1 MQANQ
6 SCPAHVFLSGHRRV
20 GNNQFRIPFS
30 WLSFCRN
37 PRDSLQ
43 LICSRCNTVQTRHS
57 GAQRGGSGND
67 QSLGQLGTVT
77 ENVDVRQ
84 MKMMRV
90 HVTLW
95 VVLLVGG
102 FLLGFVPEYLK
113 NRELRSQ
120 LQDPQKTISSLKL
133 QVQLAELRDTASLV
147 LLELSRQNY
156 GLARDYF
163 GQYYEKL
170 KEAAEAVQDPALKK
184 SLEDLQATREPITSQ
199 LAAATAASL
208 TAWQPVFLK
217 TFEATRNVK

>member
-1 MQANQ
+1 M
-6 SCPAHVFLSGHRRV
+6 
-20 GNNQFRIPFS
+20 
-30 WLSFCRN
+30 
-37 PRDSLQ
+37 
-43 LICSRCNTVQTRHS
+43 
-57 GAQRGGSGND
+57 
-67 QSLGQLGTVT
+67 GTVT

-170 KEAAEAVQDPALKK
+170 KEAAEAVQDPAL
-184 SLEDLQATREPITSQ
+184 
-199 LAAATAASL
+199 
-208 TAWQPVFLK
+208 
-217 TFEATRNVK
+217 